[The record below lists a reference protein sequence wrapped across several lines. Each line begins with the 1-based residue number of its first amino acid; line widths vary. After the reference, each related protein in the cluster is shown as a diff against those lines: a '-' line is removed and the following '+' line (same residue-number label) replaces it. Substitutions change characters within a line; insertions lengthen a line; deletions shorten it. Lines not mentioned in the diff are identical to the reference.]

1 MPKSMRAFRMLNWLE
16 PPELDEIEVPEPG
29 PGEIRIK
36 VAGNGLCQS
45 DLHMPHIP
53 AVMEELM
60 GWKMPFTLG
69 HEVGGWIDK
78 LGGGLS
84 HSDAALGEGQP
95 VAIVSTRSCGACLEC
110 DAGFDNTCASNNVGR
125 GYGMNGGIA
134 EYLILENARPII
146 PLSGL
151 DPRLAGPY
159 TDAGTTSYHAVARV
173 KEKLIAGRTALVIGA
188 GGLGGFAIQ
197 YLKLLTKARI
207 IAIDLNPDK
216 RKRAK
221 ELGADECL
229 DGGMDNLAGEIL
241 KLTEGRGADA
251 VLDFVGT
258 DATIETSITSLAK
271 LADYILIGA
280 GEGRIKMPLFGA
292 LANKSASISSFIGGT
307 IADTR
312 AVLALADQGVLRN
325 DVEFFDIADSQK
337 AFAKLAAGELLG
349 RAVIVP

>member
-1 MPKSMRAFRMLNWLE
+1 MPNTMHAFRMVRWQE
-16 PPELDEIEVPEPG
+16 PPELDELDIPEPG

-60 GWKMPFTLG
+60 GWNMPFTLG

-78 LGGGLS
+78 FG
-84 HSDAALGEGQP
+84 SDLERSGPAYDEGQP
-95 VAIVSTRSCGACLEC
+95 VAIVSTRSCGSCLEC
-110 DAGFDNTCASNNVGR
+110 DAGYDNTCESNSVGR

-134 EYLILENARPII
+134 DYLILENDRPII

-151 DPRLAGPY
+151 DPKLAGPY

-173 KEKLIAGRTALVIGA
+173 KDKLTTGRTALVIGA

-207 IAIDLNPDK
+207 IVTDLDLEK
-216 RKRAK
+216 RQRASD
-221 ELGADECL
+221 LGADEVL
-229 DGGMDNLAGEIL
+229 DGGMDDLAGEIT
-241 KLTEGRGADA
+241 KLTEGRGVDA
-251 VLDFVGT
+251 VLDFVGS
-258 DATIETSITSLAK
+258 DATITTSIASLAK
-271 LADYILIGA
+271 LAIYVLIGA
-280 GEGRIKMPLFGA
+280 GEGKIEMPLFGA
-292 LANKSASISSFIGGT
+292 LAGKSASVTSFIGGT
-307 IADTR
+307 ISDTR
-312 AVLALADQGVLRN
+312 AVLELADQGVLRN